1 MFSLLHYRLS
11 DANQSDSSGE
21 EQELQVQLLPAG
33 GVSSK
38 ESIRTAVSERGHR
51 LVCINYTYAV
61 RAVCMRMV
69 PSVDLLVNNAGM

>member
-1 MFSLLHYRLS
+1 MVVILCCNYNIWKDLYACMFSLLHHRLS

-21 EQELQVQLLPAG
+21 EQELQVQLLPAD

-51 LVCINYTYAV
+51 LVCIYYNIIL
-61 RAVCMRMV
+61 M
-69 PSVDLLVNNAGM
+69 L

>member
-1 MFSLLHYRLS
+1 MFSLLHHRLS

-21 EQELQVQLLPAG
+21 EQELQVQLLPAD

-51 LVCINYTYAV
+51 LVCIYYNINNNKYVLYICSTYS
-61 RAVCMRMV
+61 MDQYNME
-69 PSVDLLVNNAGM
+69 

>member
-1 MFSLLHYRLS
+1 MFSLLHHRLS

-21 EQELQVQLLPAG
+21 EQELQVQLLPAD

-51 LVCINYTYAV
+51 LVCIYYNIIL
-61 RAVCMRMV
+61 M
-69 PSVDLLVNNAGM
+69 L